1 MAIEHK
7 TAVWP
12 GGHFPAHADNDA
24 PRICSLRTSEAGGSK
39 TYAGKSK
46 ENGPRRQLNEP
57 TLGQILSA
65 VSLLFGISERLLLS
79 HRRCAFLVRPR
90 MLFYAVARDMTSK
103 SFPQIGAACNRH
115 HSAVMNGCRKVDKN
129 IAEYGADI
137 DRIRELVARIN
148 QDTPV

>member
-1 MAIEHK
+1 MAIEH
-7 TAVWP
+7 TASMRP
-12 GGHFPAHADNDA
+12 IEHFSAHADNDA

-46 ENGPRRQLNEP
+46 ENGPLRHLNEP
-57 TLGQILSA
+57 TLSQIFLA
-65 VSLLFGISERLLLS
+65 VCVLFDISERLLLS
-79 HRRCAFLVRPR
+79 HRRCMFLVRPR

-137 DRIRELVARIN
+137 DRVRELVARIN
-148 QDTPV
+148 QDTPE

>member
-46 ENGPRRQLNEP
+46 ENGPLRHLNEP
-57 TLGQILSA
+57 TLSQIFL
-65 VSLLFGISERLLLS
+65 VVCVLFGISKRLLLS
-79 HRRCAFLVRPR
+79 HRRCMFLVRPR

-115 HSAVMNGCRKVDKN
+115 HSTVLHGCIRVDEN
-129 IAEYGADI
+129 ISDYAADI
-137 DRIRELVARIN
+137 ARIKEIVARIN
-148 QDTPV
+148 KDTPE